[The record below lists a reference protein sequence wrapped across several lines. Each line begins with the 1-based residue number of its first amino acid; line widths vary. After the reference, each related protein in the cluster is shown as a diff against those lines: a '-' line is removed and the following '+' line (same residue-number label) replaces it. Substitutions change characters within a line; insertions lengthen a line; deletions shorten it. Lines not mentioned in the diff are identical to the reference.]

1 MPRPTGRPPDSIL
14 AQLDR
19 FIENATLEEI
29 WFLEGWLC
37 ASINRQQKKLE
48 NAHREMAAL
57 RSANGEN
64 PGPSEQ
70 AEKSGDA

>member
-48 NAHREMAAL
+48 TISREMAAL
-57 RSANGEN
+57 RSANGES
-64 PGPSEQ
+64 PDLSSASRE
-70 AEKSGDA
+70 ER